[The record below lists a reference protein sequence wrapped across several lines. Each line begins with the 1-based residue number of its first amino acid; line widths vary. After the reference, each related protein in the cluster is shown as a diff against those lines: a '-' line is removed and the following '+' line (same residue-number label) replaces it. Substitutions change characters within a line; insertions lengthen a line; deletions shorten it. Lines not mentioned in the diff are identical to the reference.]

1 MAAPESFERITLAGR
16 AEASGSQWRPG
27 ARPLLLSRALYRTRV
42 IDLSGVRARERH
54 EAIALQLAAWAPFDA
69 PGYAVGLA
77 GTRALAFAW
86 DAARIEGLLSV
97 PGGTVAQTP
106 KRTIWPEGLLR
117 PPLQEGLRLHV
128 CLDGV
133 EAQAWHGGLPLESQ
147 WWPSLPDEAQWR
159 AFLHGR
165 VASTHGDA
173 PPRDAG
179 TPWRSRPWLRAVPP
193 EALDRQGSGWE
204 RLLWGGLATVLAVA
218 AGMRG
223 HEHQQAHA
231 AHEAAVAERAQ
242 GRNEAAPLAAQREQV
257 LRDQARLDRLSVATG
272 GVPVIEMLGSLS
284 QGLPA
289 KGLLLRDLK
298 LEGSLIRLALGM
310 SPELPRSEVV
320 QSLQA
325 GGRFSGVRELREPGP
340 GGSVV
345 FEMSYVRQA
354 APGASSA
361 EATGPVKGAKP

>member
-16 AEASGSQWRPG
+16 TGASGGRWRIG
-27 ARPLLLSRALYRTRV
+27 VRPLLLSRALYRTRV
-42 IDLSGVRARERH
+42 IDLSGMRARDRQ
-54 EAIALQLAAWAPFDA
+54 AALSLQLAAWAPFDS
-69 PGYAVGLA
+69 PGYCVGLV

-86 DAARIEGLLSV
+86 DAARIQALLGPPEGTS
-97 PGGTVAQTP
+97 AQAEGPTL
-106 KRTIWPEGLLR
+106 WPEDLLR
-117 PPLQEGLRLHV
+117 PPLVEGLRLHA
-128 CLDGV
+128 CLDGF
-133 EAQAWHGGLPLESQ
+133 EAQAWQGGLPLESR

-165 VASTHGDA
+165 VASAYADA

-193 EALDRQGSGWE
+193 EALNRQGSGWE
-204 RLLWGGLATVLAVA
+204 RLAWGGLAAVLAVA

-223 HEHQQAHA
+223 HEHQQVHA
-231 AHEAAVAERAQ
+231 ERDAAVAQREQ
-242 GRNEAAPLAAQREQV
+242 GRTDVAPLLAQRDQV
-257 LRDQARLDRLSVATG
+257 LRDQARLDRLAVATT

-289 KGLLLRDLK
+289 KGVLLRDLK
-298 LEGSLIRLALGM
+298 LEGPSIRLALGIA
-310 SPELPRSEVV
+310 PEVPRSEVV

-325 GGRFSGVRELREPGP
+325 SGRFAGVRELREPGP

-345 FEMSYVRQA
+345 FEMSYARQA
-354 APGASSA
+354 APSASAA
-361 EATGPVKGAKP
+361 EVATPAQGAKP